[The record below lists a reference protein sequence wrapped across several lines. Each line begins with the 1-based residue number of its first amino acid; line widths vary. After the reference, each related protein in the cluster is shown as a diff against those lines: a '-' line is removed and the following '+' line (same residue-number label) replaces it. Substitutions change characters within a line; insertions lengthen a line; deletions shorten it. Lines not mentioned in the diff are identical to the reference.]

1 MLGGLLFEV
10 AREVGAARA
19 RKPARVLDPFPDL
32 VVADVAQ
39 GIVERL
45 GRLPLLRAGVRGHLI
60 DLPLQVRDLLGHL
73 VLALDEPAHALRG
86 DLFRAGDGHRFLGDV
101 ELLLDELLAPL
112 QGVLRVPFD
121 APGLIALQQS
131 PGGTKPVQRGTRI
144 GGGLAPSCGGRFPHR
159 VGGVLELARRLRQ
172 ALVGLHARELL
183 QAPRL
188 LFHLIGERALVLGAA
203 PGGSLRAV
211 GEALLALGLLLLAP
225 GQLAQALER
234 LVDLLVG
241 LLALAALYALVLVL
255 ELVELQFEEIR
266 EVVRAGPAAP
276 ASAAPALL
284 LAHLHLVVERFRAQQ
299 VLERLL
305 LLGKRALRVGG
316 VEPLHGGLH
325 LLHRLRQQLG
335 DLLELGI
342 AHHAPVVE
350 ARHQGRDLVAKS
362 LLREPH
368 HDHPLAEPLR

>member
-19 RKPARVLDPFPDL
+19 RQPSRILDPFPDL

-45 GRLPLLRAGVRGHLI
+45 GRLLLLGAGLRGHLI
-60 DLPLQVRDLLGHL
+60 DLPLQVGNLRGHL
-73 VLALDEPAHALRG
+73 VLALDEPAHAFRG
-86 DLFRAGDGHRFLGDV
+86 DLVGAGDVHRFLGDI
-101 ELLLDELLAPL
+101 ELLLDQLLAPL
-112 QGVLRVPFD
+112 QGILRVPLD
-121 APGLIALQQS
+121 TPGLIALQQS
-131 PGGTKPVQRGTRI
+131 PRGPQTVECGTRI
-144 GGGLAPSCGGRFPHR
+144 GGRFASSGGGRFPHR
-159 VGGVLELARRLRQ
+159 VGGVLKLARRLRQ

-188 LFHLIGERALVLGAA
+188 LLHLIGERALVLCAA
-203 PGGSLRAV
+203 PGGTLRAV

-225 GQLAQALER
+225 RQFAQTLER

-241 LLALAALYALVLVL
+241 LLPLAALHALVLIL
-255 ELVELQFEEIR
+255 ELVQLQLEEVGQVLR
-266 EVVRAGPAAP
+266 VGPAAP
-276 ASAAPALL
+276 SSAPAALL

-305 LLGKRALRVGG
+305 LLGERALRVGG

-350 ARHQGRDLVAKS
+350 TGRQGRNLIAKP
-362 LLREPH
+362 LLREAH
-368 HDHPLAEPLR
+368 HDQPFAEPLR